1 MEDLYFIGMIF
12 VQFFDKIILFTYP
25 TYLMEQSSNSF
36 KVAILVA
43 DGFEQVEMTS
53 PRKVLNESGATV
65 HVISP
70 NKDSVKG
77 WNRVDWGHM
86 HNVDVPLAQARPE
99 YYDALLLPGG
109 VMSVD
114 ALRLNRRAIK
124 FIRSFFLAQ
133 KPVAAICHGPQLLID
148 ADVILGRTITSFAS
162 IRIDLENAGGIWI
175 DQKVVTN
182 NGLITSRNADD
193 LPAFTREILKEFNL
207 AVHHERQEERS

>member
-1 MEDLYFIGMIF
+1 
-12 VQFFDKIILFTYP
+12 
-25 TYLMEQSSNSF
+25 MEQSSNSF

-70 NKDSVKG
+70 NKDAVKG
-77 WNRVDWGHM
+77 WHRVDWGYTHT
-86 HNVDVPLAQARPE
+86 VDVPLAQARAE
-99 YYDALLLPGG
+99 YYDALVLPGG

-114 ALRLNRRAIK
+114 SLRMNKKAIK
-124 FIRSFFLAQ
+124 FVRSFFLAQ

-148 ADVILGRTITSFAS
+148 ANVIIGRTITSISS
-162 IRIDLENAGGIWI
+162 IRIDLENAGAIWI
-175 DQKVVTN
+175 DQRVVSN

-193 LPAFTREILKEFNL
+193 LPAFTSEILRQFNL
-207 AVHHERQEERS
+207 AVH